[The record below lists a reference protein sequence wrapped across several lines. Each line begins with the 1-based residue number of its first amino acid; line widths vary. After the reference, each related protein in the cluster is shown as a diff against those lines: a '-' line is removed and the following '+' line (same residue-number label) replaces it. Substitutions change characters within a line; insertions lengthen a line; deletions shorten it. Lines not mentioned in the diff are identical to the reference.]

1 MLLRGWRVRLDG
13 SIDRWARAPDGRPR
27 GAPFGRG
34 PIAARVLGRVIVV
47 SAAIGARLPLRVAHG
62 LALVGGHLE
71 WAARPGK
78 RRQLATN
85 LAATG
90 ETTNSRRVRALVRHE
105 IVNEA
110 RRSADLLWA
119 IGRPAEFLA
128 AVEVVGAEHATAA
141 TRLGRGVVVAGI
153 HLGGWESR
161 PPCRL
166 R

>member
-27 GAPFGRG
+27 PDAPFGRG

-85 LAATG
+85 LAP
-90 ETTNSRRVRALVRHE
+90 RPVRQPTLAGFALSCDT
-105 IVNEA
+105 
-110 RRSADLLWA
+110 RS
-119 IGRPAEFLA
+119 
-128 AVEVVGAEHATAA
+128 
-141 TRLGRGVVVAGI
+141 
-153 HLGGWESR
+153 
-161 PPCRL
+161 
-166 R
+166 